1 MNKRWIVFAAMLLTV
16 TACDSAGVGA
26 AAGTNETAAA
36 TSVGTA
42 VKLNDIQGHWGEA
55 TIEAAVRKG
64 YVDGYEDGSFL
75 PEKEVTRAEF
85 IKMVLT
91 AMDKDSGNKDGVSAA
106 KLSAEGSNWYDPY
119 VKEARDK
126 GLQRDSDFAEGDW
139 NTPLTRLEM
148 ARIAVRATDPTLQK
162 PEVHMDDRSFMYNAT
177 KKGLIQGLAGG
188 ELAPDKTTTR
198 AQSVTIIERIL
209 TVQAGGQLEVD
220 KYAVSA
226 AELELKRTNIF
237 TVMPEFFGGK
247 VVEPWNI
254 ENLTIETPDGK
265 YKGVVEKIVAI
276 DFGDPN
282 DPNLNILGDFNELT
296 WTVGGGKYYKVK
308 DYPDSYGVVAII
320 RTEYNKDTSIYGNAF
335 GGPVVYIYGFE
346 GGNGVEMAK
355 TGRLETF
362 APLVKSD
369 GTPVMGWIIPKHGQ
383 KTSGMLDITVK
394 APAIPPNNSY
404 PRSVFVVGTPEVI
417 E

>member
-16 TACDSAGVGA
+16 TACDSANVGA

-36 TSVGTA
+36 SVGSA

-55 TIEAAVRKG
+55 TIKAAVSKG

-85 IKMVLT
+85 IKMVLA
-91 AMDKDSGNKDGVSAA
+91 AMNKDVGSAVR
-106 KLSAEGSNWYDPY
+106 LSEAGSNWYDPY

-126 GLQRDSDFAEGDW
+126 GLQLDGDFAEGDW

-177 KKGLIQGLAGG
+177 KKGLIQGLAEG

-209 TVQAGGQLEVD
+209 TVNAGGQLEVD

-282 DPNLNILGDFNELT
+282 DPNRNILGDINEVT
-296 WTVGGGKYYKVK
+296 WTACCGKNYKVK
-308 DYPDSYGVVAII
+308 DYPDSYGIVATIK
-320 RTEYNKDTSIYGNAF
+320 TEYNKDTSIYGNAF
-335 GGPVVYIYGFE
+335 GGPVVYISGLA
-346 GGNGVEMAK
+346 GGNVVEMAN
-355 TGRLETF
+355 TGKLESFSKLTK
-362 APLVKSD
+362 AD
-369 GTPVMGWIIPKHGQ
+369 GSRAMGWIIPKHGQ
-383 KTSGMLDITVK
+383 KTDGSLMITVS
-394 APAIPPNNSY
+394 APAIPPNN
-404 PRSVFVVGTPEVI
+404 PHNQTVFWVAAPEVI